1 MWAFLKNF
9 TQLWV
14 NVNVRWKIKYDR
26 NGSSLSSDGR
36 KICQEFNE
44 IEFHQQSVKA
54 HWWFHILIF
63 TVWLRVCVL
72 FDSQLCE
79 DLIQSHTLWQWRHF
93 CPSPPTQQRL
103 LPKVNIRSQKHKGHA
118 GRQQI
123 FSFRLREPKFKGMM
137 YKYSL
142 ILSILDDDRQTA
154 GSQATEII
162 K

>member
-1 MWAFLKNF
+1 MFGGKLNMTGTAAAWAPTVVKSVRNLMKLNF
-9 TQLWV
+9 INSQWKLTDGFTYLYLQCDSECVCSLTP
-14 NVNVRWKIKYDR
+14 NFVRT
-26 NGSSLSSDGR
+26 
-36 KICQEFNE
+36 EFKVT
-44 IEFHQQSVKA
+44 H
-54 HWWFHILIF
+54 
-63 TVWLRVCVL
+63 
-72 FDSQLCE
+72 FDSEDIFVQL
-79 DLIQSHTLWQWRHF
+79 
-93 CPSPPTQQRL
+93 PPTQQRL

>member
-1 MWAFLKNF
+1 MCSLTPNF
-9 TQLWV
+9 
-14 NVNVRWKIKYDR
+14 VRT
-26 NGSSLSSDGR
+26 
-36 KICQEFNE
+36 EFKVT
-44 IEFHQQSVKA
+44 H
-54 HWWFHILIF
+54 
-63 TVWLRVCVL
+63 
-72 FDSQLCE
+72 FDSEDIFVQL
-79 DLIQSHTLWQWRHF
+79 
-93 CPSPPTQQRL
+93 PPTQQRL